1 MILTACS
8 AYHYHSQGNKP
19 VQNFSMDMKS
29 DYALKFIQCKEVH
42 VSLKLVYSPS
52 VSASASSYQVK
63 KLKVTN

>member
-1 MILTACS
+1 
-8 AYHYHSQGNKP
+8 
-19 VQNFSMDMKS
+19 MDIKS

-42 VSLKLVYSPS
+42 VSLEFVYSPS